1 MVNFKMFTEEE
12 NNMVSTIISIRV
24 DEKLKKELEELG
36 IDYAEL
42 VRKYL
47 EEVVRKENL
56 KRELKEA
63 DRIREE
69 LLKTHG
75 YYSSS
80 AELIREDRDD
90 YH

>member
-1 MVNFKMFTEEE
+1 
-12 NNMVSTIISIRV
+12 MVSTVISIRI

-47 EEVVRKENL
+47 EEVVRKEKL

>member
-1 MVNFKMFTEEE
+1 MFTKEE
-12 NNMVSTIISIRV
+12 NNMPSTVISIRI

-36 IDYAEL
+36 IDYPDL

-47 EEVVRKENL
+47 EEVVRKE
-56 KRELKEA
+56 KMRRELEEA
-63 DRIREE
+63 DKIREK
-69 LLKTHG
+69 LLKSHG

-80 AELIREDRDD
+80 AELVREDRDNNG

>member
-1 MVNFKMFTEEE
+1 MYTREE
-12 NNMVSTIISIRV
+12 NNVPSTVISIRV
-24 DEKLKKELEELG
+24 DEKLKKDLEDLG

-42 VRKYL
+42 IRRYL
-47 EEVVRKENL
+47 EEVVRREKM

-63 DRIREE
+63 DKIREK
-69 LLKTHG
+69 LLKSHG

-80 AELIREDRDD
+80 AELVREDRDKDD

>member
-1 MVNFKMFTEEE
+1 
-12 NNMVSTIISIRV
+12 MVSTVISIRI

-47 EEVVRKENL
+47 EEVVRKEKL

-69 LLKTHG
+69 LLKIHG

>member
-1 MVNFKMFTEEE
+1 MFTEEE
-12 NNMVSTIISIRV
+12 NNMVSTVISIRV

>member
-1 MVNFKMFTEEE
+1 MP
-12 NNMVSTIISIRV
+12 STVISIRI

-36 IDYAEL
+36 IDYSDL

-47 EEVVRKENL
+47 EEVVRKE
-56 KRELKEA
+56 KMRRELEEA
-63 DRIREE
+63 DKIREK
-69 LLKTHG
+69 LLKSHG

-80 AELIREDRDD
+80 AELVREDRDNNG

>member
-1 MVNFKMFTEEE
+1 MFTEEE
-12 NNMVSTIISIRV
+12 NNMVSTVISIRI

-47 EEVVRKENL
+47 EEVVRKEKL

-80 AELIREDRDD
+80 AELIREDRND

>member
-1 MVNFKMFTEEE
+1 
-12 NNMVSTIISIRV
+12 MVSTVISIRI

-47 EEVVRKENL
+47 EEVVRKEKL

-80 AELIREDRDD
+80 AELIREDRND

>member
-1 MVNFKMFTEEE
+1 MFTKKE
-12 NNMVSTIISIRV
+12 NNMTTTVISIRV

-47 EEVVRKENL
+47 EEVVRKE
-56 KRELKEA
+56 KKRRELEEA
-63 DRIREE
+63 DKIREE

>member
-1 MVNFKMFTEEE
+1 MFTEEE
-12 NNMVSTIISIRV
+12 NNMVSTVISIRI

-47 EEVVRKENL
+47 EEVVRKEKL

>member
-1 MVNFKMFTEEE
+1 MP
-12 NNMVSTIISIRV
+12 STVISIRI

-36 IDYAEL
+36 IDYPDL

-47 EEVVRKENL
+47 EEVVRKE
-56 KRELKEA
+56 KMRRELEEA
-63 DRIREE
+63 DKIREK
-69 LLKTHG
+69 LLKSHG

-80 AELIREDRDD
+80 AELVREDRDNNG

>member
-1 MVNFKMFTEEE
+1 
-12 NNMVSTIISIRV
+12 MVSTVISIRV

-47 EEVVRKENL
+47 EEIVRKEKM

-75 YYSSS
+75 YYYSS

>member
-1 MVNFKMFTEEE
+1 MFTKEE
-12 NNMVSTIISIRV
+12 NNMPSTVISIRI

-36 IDYAEL
+36 IDYSDL

-47 EEVVRKENL
+47 EEVVRKE
-56 KRELKEA
+56 KMRRELEEA
-63 DRIREE
+63 DKIREK
-69 LLKTHG
+69 LLKSHG

-80 AELIREDRDD
+80 AELVREDRDNNG

>member
-1 MVNFKMFTEEE
+1 MA
-12 NNMVSTIISIRV
+12 STVISIRV

-36 IDYAEL
+36 IDYPEL

-47 EEVVRKENL
+47 EEVVRKEKL

-63 DRIREE
+63 DRIREG
-69 LLKTHG
+69 LLKTRG
-75 YYSSS
+75 YFPPS

-90 YH
+90 DH